1 MEQAW
6 DKMKT
11 NLINMAFACF
21 FSIALVGCVQEI
33 PSEKPF
39 PSPDSV
45 EPEEP
50 AKPNPRIIASLQLT
64 EQGRRLLESGEP
76 DSAIRVLEQ
85 AISLHPTNGQ
95 NFYYLAEAWLMK
107 DVTSEA
113 KKFNRLAD
121 MHLKTDKAW
130 MVRVADQANR
140 IAEFEK

>member
-1 MEQAW
+1 
-6 DKMKT
+6 MKI
-11 NLINMAFACF
+11 NLIYIAFAF
-21 FSIALVGCVQEI
+21 VVSIAVLGCMRAM
-33 PSEKPF
+33 PSEKPTA
-39 PSPDSV
+39 PEESIQ
-45 EPEEP
+45 PEEP

-95 NFYYLAEAWLMK
+95 NYYYLAEAWLMK

-121 MHLKTDKAW
+121 MHLKADKRW
-130 MVRVADQANR
+130 IERVADQTNR
-140 IAEFEK
+140 IAELEK

>member
-1 MEQAW
+1 
-6 DKMKT
+6 MKT
-11 NLINMAFACF
+11 ILISIAIACF
-21 FSIALVGCVQEI
+21 TSIALVGCMKAM
-33 PSEKPF
+33 PSEKP
-39 PSPDSV
+39 PPPVDTV

-64 EQGRRLLESGEP
+64 EQGRRLLESGKP

-95 NFYYLAEAWLMK
+95 NYYFLAEAWLMK

-121 MHLKTDKAW
+121 MHLKTDKRW
-130 MVRVADQANR
+130 MEKVAEQANR